1 MVAEKL
7 SEFIHKVE
15 SQGDTESPPITLVT
29 QMLHMLPGQRPSAME
44 VLQHFWLA
52 PPLFGFG
59 MVTPVPMQP
68 MYHVAPWVPPQ
79 TAGV

>member
-1 MVAEKL
+1 VEEKL
-7 SEFIHKVE
+7 EKFILRVAA
-15 SQGDTESPPITLVT
+15 QRDTDVLPITLAT
-29 QMLHMLPGQRPSAME
+29 QMLQTLPAQRPRAME